1 MATEREEKLTVAK
14 LARLSD
20 GPGELRYDVSQINGS
35 HNDFGAFHATREGEL
50 VMWLEGLGLYGKA
63 SSLLI
68 TRNEN

>member
-50 VMWLEGLGLYGKA
+50 VM
-63 SSLLI
+63 
-68 TRNEN
+68 